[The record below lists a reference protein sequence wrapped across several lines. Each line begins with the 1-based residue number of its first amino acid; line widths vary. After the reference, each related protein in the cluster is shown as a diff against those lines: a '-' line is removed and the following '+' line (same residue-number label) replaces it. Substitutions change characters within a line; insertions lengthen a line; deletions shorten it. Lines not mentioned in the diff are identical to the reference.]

1 MFQAILYW
9 KSGSIILSNNFVKT
23 ISIILQWYKINGN
36 NKGCLDVEECNSVPR
51 NVSFNIWLNYMRI
64 KHVSK
69 PIIAHLNSNSLRNKF
84 ELLVEFTRGK
94 VDVSMI
100 SEIKIKTTGFNA
112 PFSSIP
118 IRQKELLFK
127 LK

>member
-1 MFQAILYW
+1 
-9 KSGSIILSNNFVKT
+9 
-23 ISIILQWYKINGN
+23 
-36 NKGCLDVEECNSVPR
+36 
-51 NVSFNIWLNYMRI
+51 MRI

-69 PIIAHLNSNSLRNKF
+69 PIIAHLNSNTLKNKF

-100 SEIKIKTTGFNA
+100 SEIKIDESFPFGQFKTTGFNA

-118 IRQKELLFK
+118 IRQKGAVIQT
-127 LK
+127 